1 MKDSLSSPFF
11 FFFQMVV
18 QWQPVIYLFIFFLSR
33 KSRHPVSVNKIWK
46 LGTGFSNLIPLFPP
60 SYFSLASKLGKS
72 PATLEREFSK
82 TVETSYL

>member
-1 MKDSLSSPFF
+1 MKDSLSSPLFF
-11 FFFQMVV
+11 FPDGS
-18 QWQPVIYLFIFFLSR
+18 PVTACNLFIYLLSR